1 MILETANIVRT
12 IQTFVSVKNIK
23 GTSFVGVRNY
33 SNKEG
38 EISNQ
43 TFIVGINYNNLLK
56 NDLLKL
62 QQFDINTL
70 KTSIDIETLK
80 TALNELISSLET
92 RLLSEENKAQLL
104 SEGNS
109 TLNRSKGQ
117 QDAYIHLAK
126 GLKLQDNNLYIYG
139 LMVRKQIIQPI
150 EYKQVKS
157 NDKTIAKNIIKKGA
171 NLQETKYKQFKLGN
185 LETLKISGITI

>member
-1 MILETANIVRT
+1 MILETANNVRT

-139 LMVRKQIIQPI
+139 LMVRKQIIQAI

-157 NDKTIAKNIIKKGA
+157 NDKTIAKNIIKKVA
-171 NLQETKYKQFKLGN
+171 NLQESKFKQFKLGN